1 MERRDWY
8 NSIGLSE
15 ESFDAYFENRSA
27 TGSSG
32 RILDGLSPQG
42 LNVVV
47 SFEPNDPLMSSPDV
61 RSDDCPVRYNGKVVC
76 ANLPIVEMSTPP
88 EKPDAVFGLGGNL
101 AATSSINR
109 HVSDSLTLAC
119 KVSTA
124 NLGFAWRM
132 SRLVKWASMLV
143 ADHRCFNCPDGVFVS
158 RLQCMG
164 LNPQEASWVAHFVC
178 LGLASYSDP
187 NLTQPCPRGL
197 YFVRK
202 GGKRW

>member
-1 MERRDWY
+1 M
-8 NSIGLSE
+8 
-15 ESFDAYFENRSA
+15 
-27 TGSSG
+27 
-32 RILDGLSPQG
+32 
-42 LNVVV
+42 VV
-47 SFEPNDPLMSSPDV
+47 SFEPSDPLMSSPDV

-143 ADHRCFNCPDGVFVS
+143 ADHRCFNCPDGVLMS

-164 LNPQEASWVAHFVC
+164 LNPQEASWIAHFVC

-197 YFVRK
+197 YFVWK
-202 GGKRW
+202 GGKRWKFRRVVS